1 MTHMLNLE
9 EQMTGLKRKPS
20 DLPGDQP
27 PPKLLKQT
35 TSTTIDTAVEKESDI
50 DSLPPPVLEK
60 ADTYDEE
67 RPKAVPYGIKANDNG
82 SDSSTPPPV
91 LPRFPTLQPSK
102 PMSSDKYFGFDIP
115 SDSDDEDDTIRK
127 IAESISV
134 GDDSVD
140 SMASLKPKMSSM
152 GTNTPYDDDRSISKR
167 DVHVSL
173 KRVDTLNIS
182 DSNGSNGE
190 EKKAK
195 LIKKGIIKKVLS
207 PKKSLQSKKS
217 VTVKK
222 ENSVILNLLE
232 SLRTVQKMPSGATIE
247 KIMKF
252 GDHEV
257 IDLPSDRSLTVYEF
271 DDEKFTS
278 ITPSNLLPRP
288 SVQVVSDTLKS
299 IEDEA
304 PADSSALPKLECV
317 SSEEFSTDDLSDAET
332 NNSAP
337 VLQKMC
343 ITSPTKSPKK
353 FIHGGIREI
362 VFSFDTTG
370 SMYSYMEETK
380 EKLREIIERLK
391 IDIPGVRLAFVAHG
405 DYYDLK
411 NDRYLI
417 KWLDFGATIDEIC
430 NFFEYLPI
438 THGGDADECYELVLR
453 KVRESLSWTTGSQR
467 CLVMIGD
474 SDPHEP
480 GYEFEDFKNDIDW
493 KEETKKLNE
502 MGVRIYGMQ
511 VGYRS
516 DFYRQ
521 ISQTTGG
528 AHLRL
533 ESANLTP
540 DMFMSV
546 CLREGNLKLLKTYE
560 AEVMKRPEYKS
571 GLDLE
576 LARLFSS
583 LKNVADN
590 IAMKFKKNI
599 IEGNTENGKKAVK
612 RENMSTTESP
622 GTKIAKMAKKALA
635 EDGKVKKKIK
645 TLSPERKQSTSDKIA
660 KNLIKKAIKGKAI
673 KDKKKTALTKEKKKI
688 SLKSTKKSGV
698 KNIKEKKKTAAK
710 LTKKPVVKKDMKKKP
725 TKPGLPG
732 KKAKT
737 VLGSKVQK
745 TISKGKQTATKVKAK
760 SVMKAIL
767 KSKTVKP
774 SKKTLSIRPNTKLK
788 VKNTAAKKVI
798 KNKTLTKGNIKKDPK
813 TKIVSKVKS
822 KETPTKKSVKT
833 KVTTVEVKKKI
844 PKKLAEKKKD
854 VLKQKTEKKGSKA
867 SPEKKKIKPQEK
879 KATNK
884 KSEEKEK
891 KSAAKTSKK
900 TEAKKSIDKP
910 IKVKK
915 PKNLQPREIAS
926 IAKFVTGPLSCSSW
940 EQWTPLIAHEK
951 PRSGNWSKGKGGCPG
966 YCNSDIDKDKDSVLV
981 MYEFAVSP
989 PDSSKKYPVCF
1000 YSQNGNIWE
1009 FCKDKYIQK
1018 ELERVIKS
1026 KGSVSVRKG
1035 TVNKNDETLF
1045 LKTVE
1050 HVRNMFDY
1058 AWNSNASKETA
1069 RKDDLVKEGFIIAK
1083 V

>member
-9 EQMTGLKRKPS
+9 EQMTGLKRKSS

-35 TSTTIDTAVEKESDI
+35 TSTTLDTAVEKESDI

-60 ADTYDEE
+60 ADTYEE
-67 RPKAVPYGIKANDNG
+67 DRPKAVPYGIKANDNG

-91 LPRFPTLQPSK
+91 LPRFPTLQPTK
-102 PMSSDKYFGFDIP
+102 LMSADKYFGFDIP

-134 GDDSVD
+134 GEDSVD
-140 SMASLKPKMSSM
+140 SISSVKPKMSSM
-152 GTNTPYDDDRSISKR
+152 GTNTPYDNERSTSKKY
-167 DVHVSL
+167 VNL
-173 KRVDTLNIS
+173 KRADTLTIS

-195 LIKKGIIKKVLS
+195 LIKKGIIKKVMS

-217 VTVKK
+217 VTIKK
-222 ENSVILNLLE
+222 EKSVILNLLE

-252 GDHEV
+252 GNEEV
-257 IDLPSDRSLTVYEF
+257 INLPSDRSLTVYEF

-278 ITPSNLLPRP
+278 ITSSNLLQRP
-288 SVQVVSDTLKS
+288 SLQVVSDTLKS
-299 IEDEA
+299 VEDEA

-317 SSEEFSTDDLSDAET
+317 SSEELSADELSDSET

-380 EKLREIIERLK
+380 EKLREIVERLK

-480 GYEFEDFKNDIDW
+480 GYQFEDFKNDIDW

-540 DMFMSV
+540 DMVMSV

-560 AEVMKRPEYKS
+560 AEVMKRPEYKT

-599 IEGNTENGKKAVK
+599 IEGSTENGKKAIK
-612 RENMSTTESP
+612 RENTSTTESP

-635 EDGKVKKKIK
+635 EDGKVTKKVK

-660 KNLIKKAIKGKAI
+660 KNLIKKAIKGTKE
-673 KDKKKTALTKEKKKI
+673 KKKTALTKEKKKI

-725 TKPGLPG
+725 TKPGVAG
-732 KKAKT
+732 KKAKI

-788 VKNTAAKKVI
+788 AKNTAAKKVI
-798 KNKTLTKGNIKKDPK
+798 KNKTITKGTLKKDPK
-813 TKIVSKVKS
+813 NKTLGKVKS
-822 KETPTKKSVKT
+822 KETPAKKTVKMKVKT
-833 KVTTVEVKKKI
+833 LEIKKKEQ
-844 PKKLAEKKKD
+844 KKLVEKKKD
-854 VLKQKTEKKGSKA
+854 ASKQKTEKKAKKS
-867 SPEKKKIKPQEK
+867 SPEKKKTKPQEK
-879 KATNK
+879 KATK
-884 KSEEKEK
+884 KKNDEKEK
-891 KSAAKTSKK
+891 KSVAKTSKK
-900 TEAKKSIDKP
+900 TETKKSTEQP

-926 IAKFVTGPLSCSSW
+926 IAKFVTGPLSCLSW

-989 PDSSKKYPVCF
+989 PDSSKKYPVYF
-1000 YSQNGNIWE
+1000 YAQNENVWE
-1009 FCKDKYIQK
+1009 FCKDKYIQR

-1058 AWNSNASKETA
+1058 AWNSNASKDTA